1 MKLYSYWRSSAAYRV
16 RIALNLKGLDTE
28 IAPINLREGAQST
41 ESYRGV
47 NPQALVPA
55 LEIDDALLTQS
66 LAIIEYLDESH
77 PEPPFLPSDPADRAR
92 VRAFAQAIAC
102 DIHPLNNLRVL
113 NYLRQELDQDKAVV
127 GRWYCHWIAK
137 GLGALEEVL
146 NTAPESSTF
155 CFGER
160 PGLADICLIPQLYNA
175 HRFECD
181 VSHFRTL
188 RRIEETCLALPPF
201 AEAAPDKQPDAG

>member
-1 MKLYSYWRSSAAYRV
+1 MKLYSYWRSSAAYRA
-16 RIALNLKGLDTE
+16 RIALNLKGLDYE
-28 IAPINLREGAQST
+28 IVAINLLEGAQGA

-92 VRAFAQAIAC
+92 ARAFAQAIAC

-113 NYLRQELDQDKAVV
+113 NYLRQELDQDKEAV

-146 NTAPESSTF
+146 NASPESATF

-160 PGLADICLIPQLYNA
+160 PGLADICLIPQLHNA
-175 HRFECD
+175 HRLECD
-181 VSHFRTL
+181 VSQLRTL
-188 RRIEETCLALPPF
+188 RRIEEECVKLPPF
-201 AEAAPDKQPDAG
+201 AAAAPDKQPDAG